1 MADKIE
7 IGSIARLKLG
17 GPHMKVE
24 AIFSHYREA
33 WVLCSWSDDTKRISR
48 TFKLDA
54 VELSD
59 IAR

>member
-17 GPHMKVE
+17 GPIMKVE
-24 AIFSHYREA
+24 AIFSDHRGA

-48 TFKLDA
+48 TFNLDA

-59 IAR
+59 VAS